1 MGAVTALLFEPL
13 GVEWLLGFVFVF
25 YLKRKELGAFNTLL
39 PLPGNTVKPKH
50 VFQLVAST
58 RK

>member
-1 MGAVTALLFEPL
+1 MGAVTALFEPL

-39 PLPGNTVKPKH
+39 PLPAWQCQGIQSNLNMS
-50 VFQLVAST
+50 FSW
-58 RK
+58 